1 MPSLNTQEGITV
13 QSITI
18 NEAVQRIQALQ
29 QFSEES
35 GVKLPFRAGFIIG
48 QELRGHLVD
57 LETGA
62 ITLGGASQRFGPTA
76 SGTISTDNGGHS

>member
-1 MPSLNTQEGITV
+1 MQN
-13 QSITI
+13 ITI
-18 NEAVQRIQALQ
+18 NEAVKRIQALQ

-48 QELRGHLVD
+48 QELRGHVVD

-62 ITLGGASQRFGPTA
+62 ITLGGAGQRFGPTA
-76 SGTISTDNGGHS
+76 SGTNSSDSSSLA